1 MPEEGVRPFS
11 DFYRSG
17 GGCARQHLDDK
28 MKIGM
33 ICYPSYGGSGV
44 VATELGYAL
53 GERGHEVHFISSARP
68 FRLRRFHENIF
79 FHEVEDVSYPLFKYP
94 PYTLL
99 LANKI
104 VETVNYVGL
113 DLIHVHYAIPHS
125 ISGYLA
131 QQMLGR
137 PIPLVTTLHGTDV
150 TLVGAYEEFYQLT
163 RLALR
168 VSNRLTAVSH
178 ALARQ
183 TVEVFGAV
191 DKEIKVVPN
200 FVDPEVYAPAADRP
214 PENAGGSR
222 RCSRCCFAP
231 RGEKVLTHISNFRE
245 VKRVA
250 DVVRIFAEVQKELPA
265 RLLLVGDGPEMGR
278 VEREVKQLN
287 LMGSVLFLGKQE
299 SVQEILQMTDIFLLP
314 SAQESF
320 GLVALEAMACGVP
333 VVASRVGGLP
343 EVVKDGQTGYLAE
356 VGDIAGMSR
365 AALKLLRDPALHR
378 AFAERAWRWA
388 REAFPMDRIVGLY
401 EDVYAEAVAEFSAS

>member
-1 MPEEGVRPFS
+1 
-11 DFYRSG
+11 
-17 GGCARQHLDDK
+17 

-33 ICYPSYGGSGV
+33 VCYPTYGGSGV

-53 GERGHEVHFISSARP
+53 GEQGHEVHFISSARP
-68 FRLRRFHENIF
+68 FRLHRFHERLF

-104 VETVNYVGL
+104 VEVVNYVGL

-125 ISGYLA
+125 ISAYLA
-131 QQMLGR
+131 KQMLTR

-168 VSNRLTAVSH
+168 VSDRITAVSQ
-178 ALARQ
+178 ALAEE
-183 TVEVFGAV
+183 TKTVFGPLQQDIGV
-191 DKEIKVVPN
+191 IPN
-200 FVDPEVYAPAADRP
+200 FVDPQVYFPVRDAM
-214 PENAGGSR
+214 G
-222 RCSRCCFAP
+222 CCRKHFAP
-231 RGEKVLTHISNFRE
+231 RGEKILAHISNFRE
-245 VKRVA
+245 VKRVV
-250 DVVRIFAEVQKELPA
+250 DVVNVFARVEKNIPS

-278 VEREVKQLN
+278 VEREVSHLGLAGKVQ
-287 LMGSVLFLGKQE
+287 FLGKQE
-299 SVQEILQMTDIFLLP
+299 SVREILQMSDVFLLP

-343 EVVKDGQTGYLAE
+343 EVVQDGKTGFLAE
-356 VGDIAGMSR
+356 VGDIEGMSESVIR
-365 AALKLLRDPALHR
+365 LLADENRYR
-378 AFAERAWRWA
+378 AFSDQAVTWA
-388 REAFPMDRIVGLY
+388 REMFPVERAIKGY
-401 EDVYAEAVAEFSAS
+401 EAIYQEVCTQNTLNG